1 VNEYTAQ
8 IVRYRLNK
16 GQEAILEAEV
26 LLETRHWNTSI
37 NRSYYACFYAVSSL
51 LLLKD
56 VKPKTHTGTRTMFH
70 QHLIQG
76 GILTDVEADVY
87 DMLFDS
93 RQEGDYID
101 FVEFDTS
108 QAYSMLQAATAFVRK
123 ISKLITDE
131 LQRQDL

>member
-1 VNEYTAQ
+1 MNEHTAQ

-37 NRSYYACFYAVSSL
+37 NRSYYACFYVVSSL

-76 GILTDVEADVY
+76 GILTDMEADVY

-101 FVEFDTS
+101 FVDFDTD
-108 QAYSMLQAATAFVRK
+108 QAYSMLQAATVFVHK
-123 ISKLITDE
+123 ISNLITDE
-131 LQRQDL
+131 LQRQDV

>member
-1 VNEYTAQ
+1 MNDHTAE

-37 NRSYYACFYAVSSL
+37 NRSYYACFYVVSSL

-56 VKPKTHTGTRTMFH
+56 VKSKTHTGTRTMFH
-70 QHLIQG
+70 QHLIQA
-76 GILTDVEADVY
+76 GILTDVDADVY

-101 FVEFDTS
+101 FVEFDTA
-108 QAYSMLQAATAFVRK
+108 QAYSMLQAATALVGK
-123 ISKLITDE
+123 MGNLITNE

>member
-1 VNEYTAQ
+1 VNEHTAQ

-37 NRSYYACFYAVSSL
+37 NRSYYACFYVVSSL

-76 GILTDVEADVY
+76 GILTDMEADVY

-101 FVEFDTS
+101 FVDFDTD
-108 QAYSMLQAATAFVRK
+108 QAYSMLQAATVFVHK
-123 ISKLITDE
+123 ISNLITDE
-131 LQRQDL
+131 LQRQDV

>member
-1 VNEYTAQ
+1 MLVFM
-8 IVRYRLNK
+8 
-16 GQEAILEAEV
+16 
-26 LLETRHWNTSI
+26 LL
-37 NRSYYACFYAVSSL
+37 ASL

-70 QHLIQG
+70 QHLIQA
-76 GILTDVEADVY
+76 GILTDVDADVY

-101 FVEFDTS
+101 FVEFDTA
-108 QAYSMLQAATAFVRK
+108 QAYSMLQAATALVGK
-123 ISKLITDE
+123 MGNLITNE